1 MKKIV
6 FGFLFVLLYA
16 LTACAQSNAQTPSQV
31 AVDGKTLVA
40 YFSRTGN
47 TAAMARHIQTL
58 TGGEL
63 FEIKTVNPYPDDYSA
78 CLAQA
83 RTELSANSK
92 PALSTHIN
100 GMSAYDIVFIG
111 YPIWHGDAPMA
122 IRSFIE
128 EYDFAGK
135 TVIPFCTSG
144 SSSGDTSFRSVER
157 LCSQA
162 TVLEGLQI
170 RGASVGSAEAVVTG
184 WLRRIGVVK

>member
-1 MKKIV
+1 MKKAV
-6 FGFLFVLLYA
+6 FSFLFAFLCA
-16 LTACAQSNAQTPSQV
+16 FTACAQSNAQTPSQV
-31 AVDGKTLVA
+31 AAGGKIMVA
-40 YFSRTGN
+40 YFSHTGN

-63 FEIKTVNPYPDDYSA
+63 FEIKTVNPYPADYNA
-78 CLAQA
+78 CLSQA
-83 RTELSANSK
+83 RTELSANAR
-92 PALSTHIN
+92 PVLSTHIS

-157 LCSQA
+157 LCSEA

-184 WLRRIGVVK
+184 WLQRIRIIQ